1 MIKNEQINLKYIA
14 DEFGVSVST
23 ISRAIHDLPGV
34 RKELKERILQRIDEL
49 QFRTN
54 IIARSLKTGKFNV
67 LGVIVPDN
75 SQIYFARIIKGIEDT
90 AKKRDY
96 SVIVM
101 NTDRDIKNE
110 VKCISILNA
119 LSVAGILAAP
129 IDESNYLNTS
139 ISVMILSNRGN
150 NYTNKDFDYVI
161 NDDFRGAYIATEH
174 LIKKN
179 YNLIF
184 FLGPVQKFLTS
195 KKRLAG
201 YKKALED
208 YNIGFNE
215 NMVINIDGLSF
226 EDGYDAI
233 KKINRFP
240 DQPFSFFCI
249 NDDVAIGAMKAL
261 KEKNLKIPS
270 DTGVVGYD
278 DIEILKYLDTPIT
291 TIRQSRYKIGHI
303 GAEYLIDKIENKN
316 TKTGKCRIALEP
328 VLIERDST

>member
-1 MIKNEQINLKYIA
+1 MKNEQINLKYIS
-14 DEFGVSVST
+14 DEFGVSTST
-23 ISRAIHDLPGV
+23 ISRAIHNLPGV
-34 RKELKERILQRIDEL
+34 SKELQERILRRINEL

-139 ISVMILSNRGN
+139 ISVMILSKRGN

-161 NDDFRGAYIATEH
+161 NDDFKGAYIATEH
-174 LIKKN
+174 LIKKG

-184 FLGPVQKFLTS
+184 FLGPKQKFLTS

-201 YKKALED
+201 YKKALKD
-208 YNIGFNE
+208 YNIAFNE

-226 EDGYDAI
+226 EDGYNAI
-233 KKINRFP
+233 KKINKFP
-240 DQPFSFFCI
+240 GQLFSFFC
-249 NDDVAIGAMKAL
+249 
-261 KEKNLKIPS
+261 
-270 DTGVVGYD
+270 
-278 DIEILKYLDTPIT
+278 
-291 TIRQSRYKIGHI
+291 
-303 GAEYLIDKIENKN
+303 
-316 TKTGKCRIALEP
+316 
-328 VLIERDST
+328 